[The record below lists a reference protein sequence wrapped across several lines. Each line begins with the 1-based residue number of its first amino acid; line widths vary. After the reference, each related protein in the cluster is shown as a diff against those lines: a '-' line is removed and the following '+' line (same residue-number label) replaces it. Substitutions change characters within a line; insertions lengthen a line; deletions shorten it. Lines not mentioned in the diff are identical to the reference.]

1 MITTK
6 QRSYLKSLAHHLQ
19 PIFQIGKGGISENV
33 IIQYEEAFE
42 TKELIK
48 TSVLNN
54 SEFNAKEACELIA
67 EKTHA
72 DIVQV
77 IGSKFVLYRPS
88 RKNRKIELPVK
99 KR

>member
-1 MITTK
+1 MISTK
-6 QRSYLKSLAHHLQ
+6 QRSYLKALAHELQ

-48 TSVLNN
+48 TTVLNN
-54 SEFNAKEACELIA
+54 SLFDAKEACRIIA
-67 EKTHA
+67 KKTHS
-72 DIVQV
+72 DEVLV

-88 RKNRKIELPVK
+88 KENKKIKLPK
-99 KR
+99 

>member
-6 QRSYLKSLAHHLQ
+6 QRSYLKSLAHHIQ
-19 PIFQIGKGGISENV
+19 PIFQIGKGGITDNV
-33 IIQYEEAFE
+33 ITQYEEAFE

-54 SEFNAKEACELIA
+54 SDFDAKQACETIA

-88 RKNRKIELPVK
+88 RKNKKIELPK
-99 KR
+99 KS